1 MRNRIENENCSFYLW
16 YANLKY
22 IGIVILSE
30 HLRLY
35 CYQKSI
41 KFNYRKSQSGARISL
56 QEGTGRN

>member
-1 MRNRIENENCSFYLW
+1 MQVARNLSCKINISIVFSRKNHMRNRIENENCSFYLW

-35 CYQKSI
+35 CYQKV
-41 KFNYRKSQSGARISL
+41 
-56 QEGTGRN
+56 